1 MRATWEPNPSSE
13 EKLEQVMGFE
23 PMYLTWQASVIT
35 AIRYLHIK
43 ELGSPLRPTAP
54 YEGVHPSHKFPVSA
68 NKEYAPSLSAYQQSF
83 W

>member
-1 MRATWEPNPSSE
+1 
-13 EKLEQVMGFE
+13 
-23 PMYLTWQASVIT
+23 
-35 AIRYLHIK
+35 
-43 ELGSPLRPTAP
+43 LRSTTP